1 MKYSLLIICLTA
13 LVANAAS
20 WSIGPSGLS
29 GWQGLPNSDIL
40 ETGSL
45 RVGLSAEFMDT
56 DNGSILRTP
65 VKALWGIHEDFEIAA
80 VVPIIPLDNAY
91 EGSAIGDISFAAGW
105 RYETTRGGNALKLTT
120 RLNLPTGDEQRDSGS
135 EIAVGGVTSTTLR
148 DFRLSMSAEYALNGG
163 SNPFDNDINDI
174 MYFSVGGSS
183 FISEDI
189 LVTASMSGSTS
200 SVFKAITSVQYI
212 IFESLATDGGFS
224 IGLNDFENF
233 EVSSGIYWTG
243 SGY

>member
-1 MKYSLLIICLTA
+1 MKYSLLLICLIA

-29 GWQGLPNSDIL
+29 GWQGLPSSDIL

-65 VKALWGIHEDFEIAA
+65 VKALWGVQEDFEIAA
-80 VVPIIPLDNAY
+80 VVPIVPLDDAY

-105 RYETTRGGNALKLTT
+105 QYETTRGGNALKLTT
-120 RLNLPTGDEQRDSGS
+120 RLNLPTGDEPRDTGS

-163 SNPFDNDINDI
+163 SNPFNDDINDI
-174 MYFSVGGSS
+174 MYFVVGGSS
-183 FISEDI
+183 FISSDM
-189 LVTASMSGSTS
+189 LVTASMSGSTG
-200 SVFKAITSVQYI
+200 SVFKAVTSLQYVI
-212 IFESLATDGGFS
+212 SESLAADGGFS
-224 IGLNDFENF
+224 IGLNEFENF
-233 EVSSGIYWTG
+233 SVSAGIFWTG
-243 SGY
+243 SGF